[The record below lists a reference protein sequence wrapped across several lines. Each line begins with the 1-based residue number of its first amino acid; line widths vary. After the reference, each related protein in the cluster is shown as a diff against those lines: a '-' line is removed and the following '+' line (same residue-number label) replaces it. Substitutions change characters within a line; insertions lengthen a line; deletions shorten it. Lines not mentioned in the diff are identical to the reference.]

1 MSTKPEKHRGEALP
15 SPDHSLPVGI
25 APLADLNWDK
35 KKAPNT
41 NCIFFAVKTQP
52 TAEEK
57 WQGEKKLNTVG
68 IATHFLI

>member
-15 SPDHSLPVGI
+15 SPDRLLPVGI
-25 APLADLNWDK
+25 APSADLKWE

-41 NCIFFAVKTQP
+41 NCMFFAIKPQP